1 MDTSLSNRRALIP
14 LSLTLLRAA
23 LAPLMVYLAHYAPR
37 PAWFAACLVAALLSD
52 IFDGVIARRL
62 DVATPALRRL
72 DSIAD
77 SIFYAAA
84 IYVVWVLNPQVIL
97 DHLGPL
103 ALLLALEGIR
113 YAFDFWKFRR
123 EASYHMW
130 SSKLWGLVL
139 FVAFFAVLV
148 LDRAEPWVAA
158 AIWLGIL
165 ADTEGLLISA
175 VLPNWKNDVPTL
187 FHALRIREGA
197 GGK

>member
-1 MDTSLSNRRALIP
+1 M
-14 LSLTLLRAA
+14 SLTLLRAA

-37 PAWFAACLVAALLSD
+37 PEWFAACLVTALLSD

-62 DVATPALRRL
+62 DVATPVLRRL

-84 IYVVWVLNPQVIL
+84 IYVVWVLKPQVIL
-97 DHLGPL
+97 DYLGPL

-130 SSKLWGLVL
+130 SSKLWGLAL
-139 FVAFFAVLV
+139 FVAFFSVLV

-158 AIWLGIL
+158 AIWLGIF

-187 FHALRIREGA
+187 FHALRIREESS
-197 GGK
+197 GK